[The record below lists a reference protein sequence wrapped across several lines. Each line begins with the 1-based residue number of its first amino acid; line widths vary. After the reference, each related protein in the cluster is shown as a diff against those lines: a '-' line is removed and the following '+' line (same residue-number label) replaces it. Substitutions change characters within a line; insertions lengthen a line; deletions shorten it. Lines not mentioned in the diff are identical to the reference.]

1 LCSLFLFA
9 ISISG
14 RIEVKITLQEA
25 EVHNLTATV
34 EIHVQ
39 TTLILEKLEAVFRIQ
54 KNNKT
59 DAGGS
64 KRKEQDTEQ

>member
-1 LCSLFLFA
+1 
-9 ISISG
+9 
-14 RIEVKITLQEA
+14 
-25 EVHNLTATV
+25 VHNLTATV